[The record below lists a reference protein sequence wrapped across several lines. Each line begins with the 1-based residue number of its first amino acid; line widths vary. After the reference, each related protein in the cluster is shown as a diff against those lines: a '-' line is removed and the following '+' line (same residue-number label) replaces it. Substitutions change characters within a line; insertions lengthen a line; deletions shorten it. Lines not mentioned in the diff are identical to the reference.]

1 MAAVGI
7 IPNLI
12 IGLREGIEA
21 ALIIGII
28 LGGWASNSKYPLLGA
43 LRSAAQMVSYEGALG
58 FSIIIDIH
66 QDLMQPAT
74 STWGPQERWGSAPA
88 LRLSWSS

>member
-28 LGGWASNSKYPLLGA
+28 LGYLVKIERGSLKRYVYFGTAGAMGVSAGVAAVLVLMTIEFEGLGNRSSK
-43 LRSAAQMVSYEGALG
+43 
-58 FSIIIDIH
+58 
-66 QDLMQPAT
+66 
-74 STWGPQERWGSAPA
+74 GSRCSLPS
-88 LRLSWSS
+88 RC